1 MINQMAPTEL
11 VEKANSEEELMSIEN
26 QYWVDTA
33 AALERLENGNPQPD
47 DFKKVIK
54 DGYFKDKAINGVSM
68 LGTEHV
74 RRAGVRGDIM
84 EQLVA
89 ISHLQDYFMTIK
101 ALGTQVP
108 EDDELENEV

>member
-11 VEKANSEEELMSIEN
+11 VEKANSEEELMLIEN

-33 AALERLENGNPQPD
+33 AALTRLETGNPQPD
-47 DFKKVIK
+47 DFKKVIM
-54 DGYFKDKAINGVSM
+54 DGYFRDKAINGVSM
-68 LGTEHV
+68 LGTDHV
-74 RRAGVRGDIM
+74 RRSGVRGDIM

-101 ALGTQVP
+101 GLGTVP
-108 EDDELENEV
+108 EELDSED